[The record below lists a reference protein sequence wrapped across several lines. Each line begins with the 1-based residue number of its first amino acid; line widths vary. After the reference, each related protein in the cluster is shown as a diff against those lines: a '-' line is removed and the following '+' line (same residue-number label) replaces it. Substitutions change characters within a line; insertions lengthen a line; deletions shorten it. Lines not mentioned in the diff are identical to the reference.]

1 MAKPTDEVLQ
11 DDARDALELS
21 ADENADLCTGCTR
34 CCEAV
39 SIEVDAP
46 RSNWEYDQWIWVLHH
61 KNLEIYVEKP
71 ERWYLHIAAKCEQLN
86 DEGRCDIYGRHPVL
100 CREYDPRNCERRA
113 PLSDIVAWFKNAAE
127 LETWMARTRPAH
139 YKRMMA
145 WRKDT
150 VQGPPKADARRDRAQ
165 SLASALVAISEPTS
179 RGKRS
184 LR

>member
-1 MAKPTDEVLQ
+1 M
-11 DDARDALELS
+11 
-21 ADENADLCTGCTR
+21 
-34 CCEAV
+34 
-39 SIEVDAP
+39 
-46 RSNWEYDQWIWVLHH
+46 
-61 KNLEIYVEKP
+61 
-71 ERWYLHIAAKCEQLN
+71 
-86 DEGRCDIYGRHPVL
+86 L
-100 CREYDPRNCERRA
+100 CREYDPRSCERRA

-165 SLASALVAISEPTS
+165 SLASALVAISEPAS